1 MKVPDAELNLLES
14 NKPTKCY
21 IYRPTLLHYMETAD
35 RLLLDLMAQGVIEE
49 ARDTKSEW
57 CSPAHF
63 VSRANRVPLAL
74 RLVCDFTGLNS
85 YLTRDQPA
93 TFPMGDD
100 IRKLLGPECRV
111 WACVDALLASYQ
123 VKI

>member
-1 MKVPDAELNLLES
+1 
-14 NKPTKCY
+14 
-21 IYRPTLLHYMETAD
+21 MEIAD
-35 RLLLDLMAQGVIEE
+35 RLLADLMALGVVEE

-57 CSPAHF
+57 CSPAHL
-63 VSRANRVPLAL
+63 VARTNRAPLAL

-85 YLTRDQPA
+85 YLPCDQPA
-93 TFPMGDD
+93 TFPLGDN

-111 WACVDALLASYQ
+111 WACVYTLLAYYQ